1 MHILKLVWYSKSPLR
16 EDSRVSHSHIRQFAK
31 CLQPG
36 FGIDNKV
43 QVGTSKMAQ
52 SIKTIATKSDG
63 VSSKLWD

>member
-16 EDSRVSHSHIRQFAK
+16 EDSRVSHSHIRQFAIRF
-31 CLQPG
+31 QPG
-36 FGIDNKV
+36 IMMDNKV
-43 QVGTSKMAQ
+43 QVGTSEMTQ